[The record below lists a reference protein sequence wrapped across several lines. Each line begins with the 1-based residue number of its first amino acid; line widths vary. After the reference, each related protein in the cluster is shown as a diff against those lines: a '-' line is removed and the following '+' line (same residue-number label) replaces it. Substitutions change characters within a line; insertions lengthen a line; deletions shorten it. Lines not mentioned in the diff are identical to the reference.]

1 LKLEAKEPSMEE
13 AKRCKL
19 KLPVEIKRTTCIR
32 CGGRVP
38 TGAIAS
44 RNPVEGEKVPMPVR
58 WSARI
63 QGMKRKDYKE
73 VSPEP
78 KDYRCS
84 DYSDDRSPS
93 SWAAAGR
100 DDNDLYIWD
109 EVPKEKTPEGP
120 NGSGDDGGDDNG
132 GGDDGGNDSGDDGND
147 DNFWLHPMCCAA
159 CRHSIGDLYASVDEC
174 LQAMEAMKQRLED
187 LERVVEDDYKFLN
200 RNVRKL
206 FGIVGNMR
214 GKWCNTCGKY
224 H

>member
-13 AKRCKL
+13 AKRCEL
-19 KLPVEIKRTTCIR
+19 KLPVEIKRTACIR

-44 RNPVEGEKVPMPVR
+44 RNPVEGEKVPTPVR
-58 WSARI
+58 RSVRI

-78 KDYRCS
+78 KDYGGS

-109 EVPKEKTPEGP
+109 EVPKEKTPKGP
-120 NGSGDDGGDDNG
+120 NGGDDDGGDDNG
-132 GGDDGGNDSGDDGND
+132 GGDDGNDDGGDDGGDDGND
-147 DNFWLHPMCCAA
+147 DPFGLHLMCCAA

-174 LQAMEAMKQRLED
+174 LQAMEAMKQSLED

-206 FGIVGNMR
+206 FGMVG
-214 GKWCNTCGKY
+214 T
-224 H
+224 